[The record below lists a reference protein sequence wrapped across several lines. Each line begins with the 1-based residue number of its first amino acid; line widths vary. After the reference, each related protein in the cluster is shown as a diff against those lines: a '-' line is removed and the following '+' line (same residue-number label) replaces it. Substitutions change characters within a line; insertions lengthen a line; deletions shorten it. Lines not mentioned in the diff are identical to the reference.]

1 MLLKN
6 KKQENIAKSL
16 NLTCTGEQSLQY
28 GLEVS
33 LLVDSVCYHDLG
45 IVRLVL
51 ADRGGKLF
59 GGARHSQV
67 HITGC
72 RRAVAVESVPG
83 AVGGPVTNSILFCWH
98 FTINNRCQI
107 SAFSTNAQSRFASVV
122 VNGVLGP
129 PRLARHT

>member
-33 LLVDSVCYHDLG
+33 LLVDAVCYHDLG

-51 ADRGGKLF
+51 ADRGGKFF

-72 RRAVAVESVPG
+72 PRRTVAVESVPG
-83 AVGGPVTNSILFCWH
+83 AVGGLVTNSILVFC
-98 FTINNRCQI
+98 
-107 SAFSTNAQSRFASVV
+107 
-122 VNGVLGP
+122 
-129 PRLARHT
+129 

>member
-6 KKQENIAKSL
+6 KKQENIVKSL
-16 NLTCTGEQSLQY
+16 NQTCTGEQSLQY

-33 LLVDSVCYHDLG
+33 LLVDAVCYHDLG
-45 IVRLVL
+45 VVRLVL
-51 ADRGGKLF
+51 ADRGGQFF

-83 AVGGPVTNSILFCWH
+83 TVGGPVTNSILFC
-98 FTINNRCQI
+98 
-107 SAFSTNAQSRFASVV
+107 
-122 VNGVLGP
+122 
-129 PRLARHT
+129 